1 MFDYFTGL
9 LKIPNNPPSFLNDSQ
24 MWQSVDSGETNTRS
38 YWENGYVL
46 RDNPDGTINA
56 QPKYTT
62 GIPPLTL
69 RKVPTMK
76 TFRSDNESFVSKLFE
91 KYNSEV
97 SYGKYTIK
105 QEITDMD
112 SKLSGTIPKV
122 VLDFDTV
129 AFLDG
134 KQVKK
139 TTTNSIPQSE
149 IEKELSFKMND
160 MKRELDA
167 LGHDDSGDN
176 DTGDDTDNDT
186 DEGDDTNGESS
197 NNTLLYVGGAGL
209 ILVLILFK

>member
-76 TFRSDNESFVSKLFE
+76 TFRSDNESIESKLFE

-105 QEITDMD
+105 QEITEW
-112 SKLSGTIPKV
+112 KLENKGMKPLMSF
-122 VLDFDTV
+122 DFDTV
-129 AFLDG
+129 ASLDG

-139 TTTNSIPQSE
+139 TTTKSIFSNE

-160 MKRELDA
+160 MKRGLDS
-167 LGHDDSGDN
+167 LGRDDSGDN

-186 DEGDDTNGESS
+186 DEGDDTNGESP